1 LDIGGQIGLGFNYS
15 LKERTWL
22 NVDFGYAAGFTTVV
36 DADNAVGNNNALF
49 LNVGLSF
56 PIGGN

>member
-1 LDIGGQIGLGFNYS
+1 M
-15 LKERTWL
+15 

-36 DADNAVGNNNALF
+36 DADKAVGNNNALF
-49 LNVGLSF
+49 FNVGLSF